1 MTTRRVLLLFVCMV
15 ALSLGCGSAATPAPP
30 DDAGSGGTG
39 PSDAGTTDAGSS
51 FDGGATATADAGNV
65 DGGNPDAGNPDAGNP
80 DGGNPDGGDADAG
93 SDAGPAATAC
103 PTSFEPLP
111 TGPAAPPVPAD
122 AHAGE
127 LLKPAWEIRAPAGWM
142 LRFGGTVDSS
152 GNLYWLELKDGNQR
166 LASAKIDGTVRF
178 RVATAAK
185 GDSAGLLIAS
195 ETVVSLS
202 LEDMT
207 RPVATGYSTATGEQ
221 LWRRELLPLIQ
232 GWYRET
238 ANNSRAA
245 VFDGAVVSGG
255 AVVLALGTGY
265 KTESG
270 YLALDGA
277 SGSVLWVARTTDE
290 ATLSMASPAALSED
304 GALFGSQI
312 LRDHTA
318 IFRFSAGNPPAL
330 SFSGP
335 KNEIWGLLAAPG
347 PVLFL
352 SVTNDFFAPSHPEVR
367 CQDGA
372 LIARFDA
379 DVFFYAASSGNA
391 WVAQRSGA
399 LSQYDVRTGRLKN
412 RVQARP
418 GWGAATSSAGV
429 LWVEQSIEYPG
440 GASSA
445 RKQGAPTL
453 RVLGPDGSEA
463 LRRALPQEPEAYN
476 GTRSGSFGDRI
487 LFEGEVL
494 PSAGSYGVIRAIDVP
509 GWSTGN
515 VDR

>member
-1 MTTRRVLLLFVCMV
+1 MSLRRVLLPCVCIV
-15 ALSLGCGSAATPAPP
+15 ALCLGCGSAARHAPP
-30 DDAGSGGTG
+30 DDAGSGGVG
-39 PSDAGTTDAGSS
+39 PSDAGTADAGSS
-51 FDGGATATADAGNV
+51 SDGGPTGTADAGNV
-65 DGGNPDAGNPDAGNP
+65 DGGNPDAGNADR
-80 DGGNPDGGDADAG
+80 GDADAG
-93 SDAGPAATAC
+93 SDAGPAAAAC

-122 AHAGE
+122 THAGE

-142 LRFGGTVDSS
+142 LRFGGTVDSR
-152 GNLYWLELKDGNQR
+152 GNLYWVESKDANQR
-166 LASAKIDGTVRF
+166 LASAKIDGIVRF
-178 RVATAAK
+178 RVSTAAK
-185 GDSAGLLIAS
+185 GDSASLLIAS
-195 ETVVSLS
+195 DTVVSLT

-221 LWRRELLPLIQ
+221 LWRQELLPLIQ
-232 GWYRET
+232 GWYRDA

-265 KTESG
+265 KAESG

-277 SGSVLWVARTTDE
+277 TGSVLWVARTTDE
-290 ATLSMASPAALSED
+290 ATLNMASPAALSDD
-304 GALFGSQI
+304 GGLFGSQI

-335 KNEIWGLLAAPG
+335 RNEIWGLLAAPG

-352 SVTNDFFAPSHPEVR
+352 SVTNDSFAQSHPEVR
-367 CQDGA
+367 CQKDGA
-372 LIARFDA
+372 LIARFDT
-379 DVFFYAASSGNA
+379 DVIFYAAASGNA

-399 LSQYDVRTGRLKN
+399 LSQYDVSTGRRK
-412 RVQARP
+412 ARIQVSP
-418 GWGAATSSAGV
+418 GWAAATSAAGV

-440 GASSA
+440 GASNA

-476 GTRSGSFGDRI
+476 GTSSGSFGDRI
-487 LFEGEVL
+487 LLEGEVL

-515 VDR
+515 VHR